1 MSLGLLTAL
10 SLTASAHVPDWAK
23 PLEINPALGVPGFP
37 DCERD
42 ATLAAAG
49 AEPEMALRCAQKEA
63 KDEGVISIGC
73 VGDSITAG
81 VCSTGGKCV
90 TPSWPPTPTP
100 LRCAATPG
108 PSSRCGRAAAA
119 DTGWWR
125 LPQPHVPG
133 PAPDRA
139 RRGLQG
145 HEPRRLRLH
154 DDEGRRLPLLE
165 VRPSAAPAFPAPP
178 ARPIRST
185 QTDCAGGRSTRR

>member
-63 KDEGVISIGC
+63 KDDGVISIGC

-90 TPSWPPTPTP
+90 TPSWPYPHP
-100 LRCAATPG
+100 LRCH
-108 PSSRCGRAAAA
+108 PSSPLRPLTRA
-119 DTGWWR
+119 G
-125 LPQPHVPG
+125 G
-133 PAPDRA
+133 
-139 RRGLQG
+139 
-145 HEPRRLRLH
+145 
-154 DDEGRRLPLLE
+154 GRR
-165 VRPSAAPAFPAPP
+165 SHTYPAQLQIALGEGYKVTNLG
-178 ARPIRST
+178 ACGST
-185 QTDCAGGRSTRR
+185 MMKGADSPFWK